1 MIIYVIYSVNDNNI
15 FILLSIYR
23 DRLQASL
30 SENGLLQDEV
40 DKLSLRLNK
49 QSTDYTNKETILRQR
64 VEQLMLENSTIS
76 AEHNSTISQMSQHT
90 EIMTQTF
97 KQQVGAFAQISLD
110 Y

>member
-1 MIIYVIYSVNDNNI
+1 MVIYIS
-15 FILLSIYR
+15 ILLSIYR

-76 AEHNSTISQMSQHT
+76 AEHNSAISQMSQHT

-97 KQQVGAFAQISLD
+97 KQQVGAFAQFSLN